1 MADQEFDARRLMGRI
16 WRNYVVSGKFTVE
29 DVAREWKTTD
39 AEVRD
44 AIRAARHSTK
54 TVN

>member
-1 MADQEFDARRLMGRI
+1 MTEREFDARRLMGRI
-16 WRNYVVSGKFTVE
+16 WRNYIICGKYTVE
-29 DVAREWKTTD
+29 DVAREWKTTE

>member
-1 MADQEFDARRLMGRI
+1 MTEREFNARRLMGRI
-16 WRNYVVSGKFTVE
+16 WRNCVLYGKYTVE
-29 DVAREWKTTD
+29 DVAREWKTSE